1 MDDLLKVSNIVNT
14 VVLNLNTH
22 DYLSFKCIDQTTYK
36 TRLGEKGDYQYF
48 SRKLRQIGL
57 TEESSDSTKDIQLI
71 DDSTNNDLTLID
83 IYEKLPTFNRKNY
96 ITVFK
101 SYYRMFEKYCEKLSN
116 NKLTDFFP
124 PPYERD
130 PLLQSQIL
138 QNIIRYNNSNSNDY
152 EYYNKV
158 VINFEILKEIFINSC
173 LNEMEI
179 NFSSK
184 EYEVVGKFMHILLT
198 FNEQNVAIDF
208 FNSKIEFP
216 TPSLPTS
223 EVTTNEDGK
232 TVELDENQLKTMFE
246 PLKEFVNHSI
256 NIIDHLF
263 QEDYP
268 MAINFYE
275 TFLQQTLL
283 PLLNELLKGP
293 NDPEIFVERFPLVY
307 KSVTLEFCDDLPF
320 SKNGSINIEASTL
333 EERKK
338 SFRDKIFGLLNVYLQ
353 PSILDYLDQSNIQFE
368 RNVLRQFSN
377 FQIEQRNKTE
387 TERLNISAENSTR
400 DLQKDDLKN
409 GDKNTF
415 LDSFTKVFGIT
426 NKASKSEQM
435 NDNLSNLI
443 NNSLRNIKN
452 LINLELC
459 LSIIRQ
465 TQDRIDVFLQFKT
478 GENLNSIVNEKC
490 EDIFRISIKCL
501 NEYHVKPAYE
511 KAISLLQSYDIN
523 ELSIGDGGAATKES
537 NARQSLEPLINFA
550 ELINTSD
557 IILQMISIFYRNEL
571 VTKKIINPEIE
582 SKKNV
587 WQSELLQAKKNFEST
602 VDNFV
607 ADGLNIGI
615 NKLVDQINHIFTTV
629 QLPSD
634 YFPAPDKGA
643 IEIKPTDCCR
653 EIIAILNNHCFLL
666 NGATDKGTIDVY
678 QQEIGKRFFNVL
690 VEHIKKQI
698 ISTQGAITLICDM
711 NQYFDF
717 FNVKL
722 RQKSIIPYFQAL
734 KNVSNLYLIDGKD
747 SKDLGKLIG
756 DLNKFQGIF
765 SQEEIYELVQRRQDW
780 VLVKRDVEKVMYGL
794 GLKDCTIM

>member
-1 MDDLLKVSNIVNT
+1 MEDLLKVSNIVNN
-14 VVLNLNTH
+14 VVLNLNTR
-22 DYLSFKCIDQTTYK
+22 DYLNFKCINQTTYK
-36 TRLGEKGDYQYF
+36 TRLGEESDYKYF
-48 SRKLRQIGL
+48 SRKLRQSGL
-57 TEESSDSTKDIQLI
+57 KEDTQEAVEDNQLI
-71 DDSTNNDLTLID
+71 DDTSHDVSLLN
-83 IYEKLPTFNRKNY
+83 IYQELPTFTRKNY
-96 ITVFK
+96 LTIFRT
-101 SYYRMFEKYCEKLSN
+101 YYRVFDPYCQKLSN

-124 PPYERD
+124 SPYDRD
-130 PLLQSQIL
+130 PLQQSKIL
-138 QNIIRYNNSNSNDY
+138 QNIIRYNKSNSNAY

-158 VINFEILKEIFINSC
+158 VVNFEILKEIFINSC

-179 NFSSK
+179 NFSSNN
-184 EYEVVGKFMHILLT
+184 YEIVGNFMHILLT

-216 TPSLPTS
+216 TVSVGSSKDTDGDQEMSNLS
-223 EVTTNEDGK
+223 EEG
-232 TVELDENQLKTMFE
+232 LQQMFK
-246 PLKEFVNHSI
+246 PLKDFLNEWI
-256 NIIDHLF
+256 GIIDHLF
-263 QEDYP
+263 HEDYP

-275 TFLQQTLL
+275 TFLQQSLL
-283 PLLNELLKGP
+283 PLINELLKGP

-307 KSVTLEFCDDLPF
+307 KVLIQEFCDELVF
-320 SKNGSINIEASTL
+320 SNNGSMAIEASTAT
-333 EERKK
+333 EKEVAFRKK
-338 SFRDKIFGLLNVYLQ
+338 IFDLLNVYLE
-353 PSILDYLDQSNIQFE
+353 PNVLEYLDQSNIQFE
-368 RNVLRQFSN
+368 KNVLRQFSN
-377 FQIEQRNKTE
+377 FQMEQRNKTE
-387 TERLNISAENSTR
+387 TERMNISAENSTR
-400 DLQKDDLKN
+400 DLQKDELKD

-478 GENLNSIVNEKC
+478 AEKLNTIVNEKC
-490 EDIFRISIKCL
+490 EDIFTITIKCL

-523 ELSIGDGGAATKES
+523 ELPIVDDAAEG
-537 NARQSLEPLINFA
+537 NENNNRQSLEPLINFS

-571 VTKKIINPEIE
+571 VTKKIINPETE

-587 WQSELLQAKKNFEST
+587 WQSGLLQEKKNFEST

-615 NKLVDQINHIFTTV
+615 NKLVDQINHVFTTV
-629 QLPSD
+629 QVPSD
-634 YFPAPDKGA
+634 YFPAPDKRA
-643 IEIKPTDCCR
+643 IEIKPTQCCR
-653 EIIAILNNHCFLL
+653 EIVTILNNHCFLL

-698 ISTQGAITLICDM
+698 ISTQGAIILICDM

-717 FNVKL
+717 FNEKL

-780 VLVKRDVEKVMYGL
+780 TLVKRDVEKVMYGL
-794 GLKDCTIM
+794 GLRDCTIM